1 MFQAYGLYTH
11 INANRFRSVCLLLG
25 FVALL
30 HAFMFSF
37 FLAFEALNGGLFEEI
52 MGRAAYRFGRNWY
65 LCSIFAAGWFGFSYF
80 FHQKLINAAVGAKS
94 VSRSEQPQLYDAL
107 ETLCI
112 SRGITMP
119 KLQIMETQAL
129 NAFASGISD
138 KSYTITVTRGLLETL
153 EPAELEAV
161 LAHELTHIRNRD
173 TQLMVVAAIFA
184 GIFAFVGDLL
194 IGRWDFPYGFSPVGK
209 PHPRDHWRGADG
221 WQGPD
226 QVQRSGGPVIRRS
239 PSDGSGGKNEG
250 AAAGAIIAIVIAV
263 AIILISWG
271 ISMLIRMAL
280 SRTREYLAD
289 AGAVELTKN
298 PDAMVSALRKI
309 SKRSEIE
316 VPSRMEAFFIENP
329 VRSRIGG
336 LFSTH
341 PVMEDRIEALT
352 KFAGA
357 RDWNEPDVIEAAP

>member
-11 INANRFRSVCLLLG
+11 INANRFRSVCLLVG

-37 FLAFEALNGGLFEEI
+37 FLAFEALGGGALDQI
-52 MGRAAYRFGRNWY
+52 MERAAYRFWRNWY
-65 LCSIFAAGWFGFSYF
+65 LCLIFAAGWFGISYL
-80 FHQKLINAAVGAKS
+80 FHQRLINAAVGAKS

-138 KSYTITVTRGLLETL
+138 QSYTITVTRGLLETL

-161 LAHELTHIRNRD
+161 LAHELTHIKNRD

-221 WQGPD
+221 WQEPD
-226 QVQRSGGPVIRRS
+226 HVQRSGGPVIRRS
-239 PSDGSGGKNEG
+239 PSGGKNEG
-250 AAAGAIIAIVIAV
+250 GAGAIIAIVIAV

-271 ISMLIRMAL
+271 VSILIRLAL

-298 PDAMVSALRKI
+298 PDALVSALRKI
-309 SKRSEIE
+309 SKRSEID

-329 VRSRIGG
+329 LRSRIGG

-341 PVMEDRIEALT
+341 PAMEDRLEALT

-357 RDWNEPDVIEAAP
+357 RDWNQPQENSPTP

>member
-11 INANRFRSVCLLLG
+11 INANRLRSICLLLG

-30 HAFMFSF
+30 HAFMFAF
-37 FLAFEALNGGLFEEI
+37 FLAFEALGGGVLDDI
-52 MGRAAYRFGRNWY
+52 MARAAFRFSRNWY
-65 LCSIFAAGWFGFSYF
+65 LCVIAAALWFGFAYL
-80 FHQKLINAAVGAKS
+80 FHQSLINAAVGAKN

-112 SRGITMP
+112 SRGVTMP
-119 KLQIMETQAL
+119 KLQIMETSAL

-138 KSYTITVTRGLLETL
+138 QSYTITVTRGLLEAL
-153 EPAELEAV
+153 DPAELEAV

-226 QVQRSGGPVIRRS
+226 HVQRSGGPVIRRV
-239 PSDGSGGKNEG
+239 PSNGKNDG
-250 AAAGAIIAIVIAV
+250 AAGAIIAILIAV

-271 ISMLIRMAL
+271 ISMLIRLAL

-309 SKRSEIE
+309 SKRSEID

-341 PVMEDRIEALT
+341 PPMEDRIEALT

-357 RDWNEPDVIEAAP
+357 RDWNEQTENAAAP